1 MSTANNEAASRKS
14 DENPGL
20 ADSVRNNLKGMSL
33 HSFMTRLI
41 WLCVVPLV
49 FLTLYLAVS
58 HIRILQTQQKLDAE
72 DRVSNVAN
80 ALDSNLSARIKALQV
95 LAASPLV
102 DDSSRLQAFYRE
114 AQGFRESFGG
124 HVILA
129 DPSMQ
134 MLFNTRTPLGASL
147 PKLPQPKGH
156 AAAPAALETGKPAV
170 GDMFLG
176 PIAKEPLIAVVVPV
190 LRDGQTRAL
199 LLSIV
204 ETHQFQQSLEAM
216 ALPDGW
222 SLTVLDGKN
231 EVMARRLPKDMGG
244 DSSTTE
250 PAGRF
255 VATLAFAPWSVALGI
270 SADTYRE
277 SIVSSAA
284 GLSATIL
291 AVTLVSVLGGRL
303 ASRRLARSVVT
314 LTGIPSSDI
323 SVPVIS
329 EFEAVRAILN
339 DAKAA
344 RDASENALRDSEARF
359 RATFE
364 QAAVGMAQVAPDG
377 RWLHMN
383 QRLCAIVGYT
393 RDELLGM
400 AFQEITH
407 PEDLEADLDNVRQVL
422 ADEVKS
428 YSMEKRYLRKDGSAV
443 WTNLTVSLLR
453 DETGQPKYFVSV
465 VEDIT
470 DRRQAEESL
479 RYHQHLLQQMGR
491 VAKIGG
497 WEFNPLTD
505 TWTWTEEVARIHGL
519 EPRDGGIAGHGTS
532 FHHGK
537 ACTKIESVV
546 KETVAGGKPFD
557 LELEM
562 SAPTGI
568 HKWVHTIGYPVIE
581 KGEVVRVRGSFQDIT
596 ERKRADAEIFTLNDR
611 LHQLISAIKE
621 LSSAHSL
628 EIVQRIV
635 ATSARKLTGADG
647 ATMVFREGDFCFYA
661 DEDAIGPLWKGQ
673 KFPLTSCISGWVM
686 LNSTPAIISD
696 IYADERIPVEAYK
709 PTFVKSLAMIP
720 VRTTEPVAAIGNYW
734 RDNHH
739 PSEMEIQLLQTLADA
754 AARAVENVRLLNE
767 LEDRVRER
775 TAQLEAANRELESF
789 SYSVSHDLKAPLRG
803 IDGFSRI
810 LEEDYRDRLDA
821 EGRRFLQNIRRGT
834 AQMNQLIEDL
844 LAYSRMERRSL
855 QGASLDLSAM
865 VQDVLAERM
874 AEIEQSGVLL
884 RPQLPEVTVFADR
897 EGLLIVLRN
906 LLENA
911 IKFSRD
917 AQSPTIDIGARSE
930 GGKTVLWVRDNGI
943 GFDMK
948 FHDRIFDMF
957 QRLQRAED
965 YPGTGIGL
973 ALVRKAMQRMDGRV
987 WAESSP
993 GAGATFFLELPQ

>member
-1 MSTANNEAASRKS
+1 M
-14 DENPGL
+14 
-20 ADSVRNNLKGMSL
+20 
-33 HSFMTRLI
+33 
-41 WLCVVPLV
+41 
-49 FLTLYLAVS
+49 
-58 HIRILQTQQKLDAE
+58 
-72 DRVSNVAN
+72 
-80 ALDSNLSARIKALQV
+80 
-95 LAASPLV
+95 
-102 DDSSRLQAFYRE
+102 
-114 AQGFRESFGG
+114 
-124 HVILA
+124 
-129 DPSMQ
+129 
-134 MLFNTRTPLGASL
+134 
-147 PKLPQPKGH
+147 
-156 AAAPAALETGKPAV
+156 
-170 GDMFLG
+170 
-176 PIAKEPLIAVVVPV
+176 
-190 LRDGQTRAL
+190 
-199 LLSIV
+199 
-204 ETHQFQQSLEAM
+204 
-216 ALPDGW
+216 
-222 SLTVLDGKN
+222 
-231 EVMARRLPKDMGG
+231 
-244 DSSTTE
+244 
-250 PAGRF
+250 
-255 VATLAFAPWSVALGI
+255 
-270 SADTYRE
+270 
-277 SIVSSAA
+277 
-284 GLSATIL
+284 
-291 AVTLVSVLGGRL
+291 
-303 ASRRLARSVVT
+303 
-314 LTGIPSSDI
+314 
-323 SVPVIS
+323 
-329 EFEAVRAILN
+329 
-339 DAKAA
+339 
-344 RDASENALRDSEARF
+344 
-359 RATFE
+359 
-364 QAAVGMAQVAPDG
+364 
-377 RWLHMN
+377 
-383 QRLCAIVGYT
+383 
-393 RDELLGM
+393 
-400 AFQEITH
+400 
-407 PEDLEADLDNVRQVL
+407 
-422 ADEVKS
+422 
-428 YSMEKRYLRKDGSAV
+428 
-443 WTNLTVSLLR
+443 
-453 DETGQPKYFVSV
+453 
-465 VEDIT
+465 
-470 DRRQAEESL
+470 
-479 RYHQHLLQQMGR
+479 
-491 VAKIGG
+491 
-497 WEFNPLTD
+497 
-505 TWTWTEEVARIHGL
+505 
-519 EPRDGGIAGHGTS
+519 
-532 FHHGK
+532 
-537 ACTKIESVV
+537 
-546 KETVAGGKPFD
+546 
-557 LELEM
+557 
-562 SAPTGI
+562 
-568 HKWVHTIGYPVIE
+568 
-581 KGEVVRVRGSFQDIT
+581 RVRGSFQDIT

-930 GGKTVLWVRDNGI
+930 GDKTVLWVRDNGI